1 MLLSARGSLPPRGLY
16 RSKAI
21 VAGAPERPPTRR
33 RTAWEAPK
41 FGQVQPPPPGRRTL
55 AVFVDQ

>member
-33 RTAWEAPK
+33 RTACK
-41 FGQVQPPPPGRRTL
+41 DTHNSG
-55 AVFVDQ
+55 